1 MIRTGKAR
9 ERFVSRMC
17 PLCSTD
23 ECSGVELQRTVWG
36 GLVRVLYLQ
45 RTIVK
50 VDVDDEWR
58 WG

>member
-36 GLVRVLYLQ
+36 GVSEGVVFTEDNCQGR
-45 RTIVK
+45 R
-50 VDVDDEWR
+50 
-58 WG
+58 G